1 MNNRTDKE
9 LICIVCPN
17 GCRLSPAIAEDGQ
30 VAVTGNKC
38 KRGEKFAQAELTN
51 PTRSLTTTVRT
62 SFSTMPW
69 LPVRTDGEISKKL
82 IGDALKELQS
92 VLIEKNLRC
101 GEVVLTDLAGTEIN
115 VIAAS
120 DL

>member
-17 GCRLSPAIAEDGQ
+17 GCRLNAAMGEDGQ
-30 VAVTGNKC
+30 LSVMGNKC
-38 KRGEKFAQAELTN
+38 KRGEKFAQTELTN

-69 LPVRTDGEISKKL
+69 LPVRTDGEIPKKL

-101 GEVVLTDLAGTEIN
+101 GEVVLTDLAGTGIN